1 MPTLTL
7 TIVPSG
13 DSVGTMTSYRVH
25 DAQGRLVFATR
36 AYSTPEGTEGARE
49 RLRAWC
55 KKTGSK
61 LVMAPTEQRKRV

>member
-1 MPTLTL
+1 MATLTL

-13 DSVGTMTSYRVH
+13 EPHGTMTSYRVH
-25 DAQGRLVFATR
+25 DAQGRLVMATR

-49 RLRAWC
+49 RLWAWC

-61 LVMAPTEQRKRV
+61 LVLREGVRRVA

>member
-13 DSVGTMTSYRVH
+13 EPHGSMTSYRVH
-25 DAQGRLVFATR
+25 DAQGRLVMAPR
-36 AYSTPEGTEGARE
+36 AYSTPEGTESARE

-61 LVMAPTEQRKRV
+61 LVMTPAGQRRAG

>member
-13 DSVGTMTSYRVH
+13 EPHGTMTSYRVH

-36 AYSTPEGTEGARE
+36 AYSTPNGTEGARG

-55 KKTGSK
+55 KRTGSK
-61 LVMAPTEQRKRV
+61 LVMVPAEQRRSA

>member
-1 MPTLTL
+1 MTYTL

-13 DSVGTMTSYRVH
+13 EPHGTMTSYRVH
-25 DAQGRLVFATR
+25 DAQGRLVMATR
-36 AYSTPEGTEGARE
+36 AYSTDAGRDGARE

-61 LVMAPTEQRKRV
+61 LELRKEVMRVA